1 MSEHEWAEARTRFV
15 TGGTAGDFVDEAVRG
30 PLSRQ
35 FAQLTTA
42 LLHAE
47 TVAEVLE
54 QVVHATTRV
63 VPAADVVSITL
74 RSPEGRFHT
83 PVETDPIA
91 VILDELQYSYHEG
104 PCHDA
109 AEPSGPA
116 VSDSPNLRLD
126 TRWPN
131 WGPAAADLGVGAVLA
146 IALVPTPHPPQL
158 SGALNVYSRE
168 PYGLDGTDR
177 DQVLLL
183 ATHASLAVARTAAVT
198 QAQLREEHL
207 RQAIDS
213 RDVIGQA
220 KGIIMSRRGV
230 SADEAFD
237 ILRRTSQQL
246 NVKLAQLAETLTTR
260 HGDLDGVEPG

>member
-1 MSEHEWAEARTRFV
+1 MSEHEWAEARTRFIADSTV
-15 TGGTAGDFVDEAVRG
+15 ADPTNEAFRG
-30 PLSRQ
+30 PLSMQ
-35 FAQLTTA
+35 FAELATA
-42 LLHAE
+42 LLHAQ
-47 TVAEVLE
+47 TVAEVLD

-63 VPAADVVSITL
+63 VPSADVVSITL

-91 VILDELQYSYHEG
+91 VTLDELQYSHREG

-116 VSDSPNLRLD
+116 VSYCPNLRLD

-146 IALVPTPHPPQL
+146 VALVPTPNPPRL
-158 SGALNVYSRE
+158 SGALNVYSRD
-168 PYGLDGTDR
+168 PYGLDGADH

-183 ATHASLAVARTAAVT
+183 ATHASLAVARTTAVT

-220 KGIIMSRRGV
+220 KGIIMSRRGI

-246 NVKLAQLAETLTTR
+246 NVKLAQLAQTLTTM
-260 HGDLDGVEPG
+260 HGTLDGVDPR

>member
-1 MSEHEWAEARTRFV
+1 VSEHEWAEARTRFIAN
-15 TGGTAGDFVDEAVRG
+15 GIAVDPADDAVRG

-35 FAQLTTA
+35 FAELATA

-54 QVVHATTRV
+54 QVVHATARLIPSV
-63 VPAADVVSITL
+63 DVVSITL

-91 VILDELQYSYHEG
+91 VTLDELQYSYREG

-109 AEPSGPA
+109 AEPTGPA
-116 VSDSPNLRLD
+116 VSHCPNLRLD
-126 TRWPN
+126 TRWPK
-131 WGPAAADLGVGAVLA
+131 WGPAAAGLGVGAVLA
-146 IALVPTPHPPQL
+146 VALVPNPNPPQL
-158 SGALNVYSRE
+158 SGALNVYSHE
-168 PYGLDGTDR
+168 PYGLDGTDQ

-183 ATHASLAVARTAAVT
+183 ATHASLAVARTNAVT
-198 QAQLREEHL
+198 QSQLREEHL

-246 NVKLAQLAETLTTR
+246 NVKLARLAETLTAR
-260 HGDLDGVEPG
+260 HGELDGVDPR